1 MEEKEIHKI
10 KRDLDLESLSTIQKV
25 LILQLLLKEMTAK
38 KKIFIDSKEKLISK
52 INDNCYKY
60 FEGRIK
66 TKKSFDYINNNES
79 KNYILIKNNR
89 DILANLYK
97 PIYNFYFLLQNDN
110 SLMLKLIE
118 LCDEIYFEDLSD
130 FFVHFLYVNIINFSF
145 FEGKLIHLIYLL
157 LEKLIRPLK

>member
-1 MEEKEIHKI
+1 MEERESHKI

-66 TKKSFDYINNNES
+66 T
-79 KNYILIKNNR
+79 
-89 DILANLYK
+89 
-97 PIYNFYFLLQNDN
+97 
-110 SLMLKLIE
+110 
-118 LCDEIYFEDLSD
+118 
-130 FFVHFLYVNIINFSF
+130 
-145 FEGKLIHLIYLL
+145 
-157 LEKLIRPLK
+157 